1 MMGSGMTA
9 VKKASDTSANT
20 NLVGYGSREESG
32 VEAKAC
38 EARLTPA
45 APFH

>member
-32 VEAKAC
+32 VEGKPC